1 MKKVAESR
9 YFTRIRMKNVNPSL
23 TDLSSYKKEIDH
35 LLYRIEEFNDLFDSL
50 SEAYI
55 MLNIENKITYAN
67 QSACRLFKLTSEEIL
82 LGKIIEESQMICLPL
97 ITTIQNLKHCNQWI
111 LQLKNGDIKQIEYE
125 KNCSERYGQR
135 ILKLQDVTSK
145 TTFSYEPIVPIQLFL
160 DVFKYAVDSI
170 IIYDKNGKI
179 MDANDSFCKMLG
191 KYKRDIIGD
200 NIQEIISPYSLHS
213 WQEGMEKV
221 NQYGS
226 FNGEVEMFSDDEFS
240 LFRYVTSTNK
250 QNNLYMSILRNIS
263 EGMMMKQRAEKSE
276 KIFAELFDHSMDAIL
291 FWKDDGL
298 IFQVNEAA
306 CKIFESTHDELIGST
321 IGSYVYKNNQNFK
334 NIFRKFREMG
344 EIREELF
351 FKMPNGQIK
360 LLEFTGKKH
369 YAEGYNL
376 TIFRNVSERW
386 QIETELRKSEWK
398 FRKIFEGSLDG
409 MILWTNDRIID
420 INHAGTSIL
429 GVQKKGSLKG
439 SFEKIIIPNTEKELI
454 ELLNEHIELAML
466 NESEIST
473 IAIRY
478 ENGEVKHI
486 EFATRENLYVGT
498 NFTIIR
504 DVTEKLAM
512 EEQIRK
518 SDTLHV
524 VGELAAGI
532 AHEIR
537 NPMTAIKGF
546 IQLLQSSV
554 KEDFSTY
561 FNVITSELQR
571 IETIITEF
579 LFLAKPQALKFSN
592 QDVNVIVR
600 ETADFL
606 AAQAMLNN
614 IQLKRNLTKN
624 DCEIFCEGNQ
634 LKQVLINIIKN
645 AIEVSNDGSFVII
658 NTDRIDHS
666 FVKIS
671 IIDQGPGIPEEKL
684 RRLGEPFYTTK
695 ERGTGLGLMVS
706 YKIIEEHK
714 GYIEVE
720 SEVGKGTAFHI
731 FLPIPREG

>member
-1 MKKVAESR
+1 
-9 YFTRIRMKNVNPSL
+9 MKNVNPSQQ
-23 TDLSSYKKEIDH
+23 DISIYQKEIDQ
-35 LLYRIEEFNDLFDSL
+35 LNRRIDDFKELFDSL
-50 SEAYI
+50 SDAYI
-55 MLNIENKITYAN
+55 MLNSENEITYAN
-67 QSACRLFKLTSEEIL
+67 QSACSLFGLSSEEFL
-82 LGKIIEESQMICLPL
+82 FGRVLNDSQKIYLPY
-97 ITTIQNLKHCNQWI
+97 ITTIQILKHRNLWI
-111 LQLKNGDIKQIEYE
+111 IQLKKGEIKHIEYQE
-125 KNCSERYGQR
+125 TSSNRVGLR
-135 ILKLQDVTSK
+135 ILKLQDVTSLSILSDK
-145 TTFSYEPIVPIQLFL
+145 PIVPMQLFL

-170 IIYDKNGKI
+170 IIYDKNGII

-191 KYKRDIIGD
+191 KRKKDIIGD
-200 NIQEIISPYSLHS
+200 NIRGIISPKHLLN
-213 WQEGMEKV
+213 WQEGIEKV
-221 NQYGS
+221 NLYGS
-226 FNGEVEMFSDDEFS
+226 FSGEVEMFSDDEFT
-240 LFRYVTSTNK
+240 LFKYITSTNK
-250 QNNLYMSILRNIS
+250 QNNLYMSILRNMS
-263 EGMMMKQRAEKSE
+263 EGMVMKKRAEKSE
-276 KIFAELFDHSMDAIL
+276 KVFAELFDHSMDAIL
-291 FWKDDGL
+291 FWKEDGT
-298 IFQVNEAA
+298 IFQANEAA
-306 CKIFESTHDELIGST
+306 CKIFESTHDELIGSI
-321 IGSYVYKNNQNFK
+321 IGSYVYKNHQNFK
-334 NIFRKFREMG
+334 TVINKFEERG

-369 YAEGYNL
+369 HAEGYNL

-386 QIETELRKSEWK
+386 LIETELRKSEWK

-420 INHAGTSIL
+420 INHAGTKIL
-429 GVQKKGSLKG
+429 GVVKNGSLS
-439 SFEKIIIPNTEKELI
+439 SFERINIPNTQKELI
-454 ELLNEHIELAML
+454 NLLHEHIELAIQS
-466 NESEIST
+466 ESEIST
-473 IAIRY
+473 IAIPF

-546 IQLLQSSV
+546 IQLLQNSV
-554 KEDFSTY
+554 KEDYTTY

-579 LFLAKPQALKFSN
+579 LFLAKPQALKYSN
-592 QDVNVIVR
+592 QDVNVIVK

-606 AAQAMLNN
+606 EAQAMLNN
-614 IQLKRNLTKN
+614 IQLKRNLTKDN
-624 DCEIFCEGNQ
+624 CDVFCEGNQ

-658 NTDRIDHS
+658 NTERINDS

-671 IIDQGPGIPEEKL
+671 IIDHGPGITEEKL

-720 SEVGKGTAFHI
+720 SEAEKGATFHI